1 MRHKENLTFQTDDL
15 SYKESHTK
23 ESVVMLFK
31 CKYRGIDAL
40 RIVELFIL
48 LISTQTVDFLI
59 SYSWELCKM
68 QQWKMEK
75 GKIIPGTAQL
85 FERK

>member
-1 MRHKENLTFQTDDL
+1 
-15 SYKESHTK
+15 
-23 ESVVMLFK
+23 MLFK

-59 SYSWELCKM
+59 SFSEELRKM

-75 GKIIPGTAQL
+75 GKIIPGTAQF